1 MSELPLKVRVGIRD
15 SWSSEDAPV
24 RKSLKTLREI
34 LGLDVAVEPEWPLL
48 LAALDGSYPDK
59 QTLVPAVAQCVRV
72 WCDLLAAALE
82 DEDATA
88 EWAETLLERAGGLLR
103 LFLEVQVSKN
113 EGLRLTWSNDRTGF
127 VITLP
132 RGQMPYLTELEAA
145 FRGQLLNCFNK
156 DAGASQS
163 TTLASRAAAPA
174 DDWADVSLDAAT
186 GKAAVVESAK
196 DADRCSNTQYVPP
209 IKAAYAVIPECGTL
223 ARPDDLLLKPPYHL
237 VVYDRGS
244 SEVEIHSSHSP
255 SLQLLSEYLKK
266 WCRVNQQNHQKPPC
280 VDIKLH
286 QSAFGLGLIYDRLTL
301 SVDRP
306 YAQYGVSPMIVLSL
320 VEGVLG
326 YQNVGN
332 EGSCWKF
339 RKDVE
344 LKRYGS

>member
-1 MSELPLKVRVGIRD
+1 MSELPPKVRVGIRD

-24 RKSLKTLREI
+24 RKSLKKLSEI

-48 LAALDGSYPDK
+48 LAALDGSYLDK
-59 QTLVPAVAQCVRV
+59 QALVPAVAQCVRV

-82 DEDATA
+82 DEDANA
-88 EWAETLLERAGGLLR
+88 EWTETLLERADGLLR
-103 LFLEVQVSKN
+103 LFLEVQGSKN
-113 EGLRLTWSNDRTGF
+113 EGLRLSWSNDRTGF
-127 VITLP
+127 VVTLP
-132 RGQMPYLTELEAA
+132 RGQMPYLTEIEAA
-145 FRGQLLNCFNK
+145 LRGQLLNCFKK
-156 DAGASQS
+156 DASVSQS
-163 TTLASRAAAPA
+163 NTLTSLAAAPA

-186 GKAAVVESAK
+186 GNAAVVEAAAE
-196 DADRCSNTQYVPP
+196 ADRHTNTRYVPP
-209 IKAAYAVIPECGTL
+209 AKAAYNVMPDCGTL

-244 SEVEIHSSHSP
+244 EEVEIHSSHSP
-255 SLQLLSEYLKK
+255 SLHLLSEYLKK

-280 VDIKLH
+280 VEIKLH

-306 YAQYGVSPMIVLSL
+306 HAQYSVSPMIVLSL

-326 YQNVGN
+326 YQNVGS
-332 EGSCWKF
+332 EASCWKF